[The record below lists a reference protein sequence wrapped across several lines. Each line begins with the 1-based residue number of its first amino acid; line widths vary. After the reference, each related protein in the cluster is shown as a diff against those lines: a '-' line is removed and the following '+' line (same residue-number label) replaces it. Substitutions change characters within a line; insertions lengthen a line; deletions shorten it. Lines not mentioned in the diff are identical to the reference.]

1 MDERATII
9 RQINLLLR
17 MMEVKQLLK
26 LLVLIREY
34 TND

>member
-9 RQINLLLR
+9 RQINALLML
-17 MMEVKQLLK
+17 MEVKKLLR

-34 TND
+34 TDD